1 MLRFFTSAFKVKVN
15 ILILIFTMINGFF
28 MCNLPKTNRCHQ
40 YYYRESESPPQTRLI
55 YLFILDDRFSFIGFP
70 APSVTHA
77 QHGPFLFTTKSIGRG
92 MGGVPSIPDEETK
105 TDYRAL
111 GSFLYMCC

>member
-1 MLRFFTSAFKVKVN
+1 MMTSAESIYLSIKRLK
-15 ILILIFTMINGFF
+15 
-28 MCNLPKTNRCHQ
+28 
-40 YYYRESESPPQTRLI
+40 RESIMNLNPLAPAEIYVPP
-55 YLFILDDRFSFIGFP
+55 
-70 APSVTHA
+70 VTHA